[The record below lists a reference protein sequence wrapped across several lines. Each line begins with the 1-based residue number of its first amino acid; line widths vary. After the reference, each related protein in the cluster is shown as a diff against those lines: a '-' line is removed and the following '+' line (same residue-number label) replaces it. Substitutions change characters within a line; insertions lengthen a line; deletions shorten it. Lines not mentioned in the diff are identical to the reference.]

1 MSRVVV
7 VGAGIGELTAAA
19 LLARAG
25 MEVAVAASTTAR
37 AMRSSLSEMEAYS
50 GVFVSWWLI

>member
-1 MSRVVV
+1 MSRIVV

-25 MEVAVAASTTAR
+25 VDVTVAASTTAR
-37 AMRSSLSEMEAYS
+37 AMRSSLSEMEAYF
-50 GVFVSWWLI
+50 GAFVSW

>member
-25 MEVAVAASTTAR
+25 VDVAVAASTTAR
-37 AMRSSLSEMEAYS
+37 AMRSSLSEMEAYLC
-50 GVFVSWWLI
+50 VFVSWWLT